1 MGLEPP
7 AGFNSIANIKV
18 CVVGEGVLSIN
29 SESDKAASLVIGP
42 TSLGMVR
49 IYVEAEGIELPMDFE
64 PDEALEIADELRAAA
79 EQAMVIAAAPKHS
92 KQGHGDG
99 RGAKRATKRGPK
111 HGSKHGSKHGGGG
124 GQD

>member
-1 MGLEPP
+1 M
-7 AGFNSIANIKV
+7 
-18 CVVGEGVLSIN
+18 SIN
-29 SESDKAASLVIGP
+29 SESDRAASLVIGP

-79 EQAMVIAAAPKHS
+79 EQALVIAAAPKHS

-111 HGSKHGSKHGGGG
+111 HGSKHGGGG

>member
-1 MGLEPP
+1 M
-7 AGFNSIANIKV
+7 
-18 CVVGEGVLSIN
+18 SIN
-29 SESDKAASLVIGP
+29 SESDTAASLVIGP

-79 EQAMVIAAAPKHS
+79 EQAMAAAATPKHS

-111 HGSKHGSKHGGGG
+111 HGSKHGGGG